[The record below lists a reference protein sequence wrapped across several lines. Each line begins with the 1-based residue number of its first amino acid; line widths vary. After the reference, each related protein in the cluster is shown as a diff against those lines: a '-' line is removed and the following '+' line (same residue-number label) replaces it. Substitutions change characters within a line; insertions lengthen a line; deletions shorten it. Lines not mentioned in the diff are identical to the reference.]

1 MILDTVNGSYS
12 LDDYLLFVVRNVRD
26 TDFSP
31 RLITDGNTFYG
42 TTALHYAA
50 LSNEIDAIRLLM
62 DRGADPTLK
71 NGLQHLP
78 IDYLPDDDE
87 MRRNSSS
94 ELKTIRKQL
103 KDYTAQ
109 V

>member
-1 MILDTVNGSYS
+1 
-12 LDDYLLFVVRNVRD
+12 
-26 TDFSP
+26 
-31 RLITDGNTFYG
+31 
-42 TTALHYAA
+42 
-50 LSNEIDAIRLLM
+50 M